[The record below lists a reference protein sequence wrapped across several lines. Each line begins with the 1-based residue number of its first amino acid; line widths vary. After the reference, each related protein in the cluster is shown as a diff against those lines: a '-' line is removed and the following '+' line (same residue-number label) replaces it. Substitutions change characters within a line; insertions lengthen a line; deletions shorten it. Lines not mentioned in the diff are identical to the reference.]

1 MAVSFQRLAAVFLG
15 GLLGAAGAF
24 LLCGKSTFPTGG
36 EPTEG
41 IPVPGIMYHNVLP
54 DGSEG
59 LGEYVVSASELE
71 GDLQLLKE
79 AGYEGVTPEELF
91 DFVRGVGTLP
101 EKPVLLTFDDGFES
115 MEQVVLP
122 LLQKYSFK
130 ATAAIVGEYTD
141 LYSGDVPKALS
152 YSHLSWEQCREL
164 ADSGLVEIAN
174 HTYGFH
180 HLEDGRKG
188 LRKKK
193 GESEETYRKVLSDDL
208 LLLQERCRDH
218 LGKEPRALVYPYG
231 FYSGES
237 ETLAESFGFS
247 VTVTCEEGV
256 NFISNRKSLKKLKR
270 YNRPHGADPDEFFKK
285 AGIVGSP

>member
-1 MAVSFQRLAAVFLG
+1 M
-15 GLLGAAGAF
+15 
-24 LLCGKSTFPTGG
+24 
-36 EPTEG
+36 
-41 IPVPGIMYHNVLP
+41 
-54 DGSEG
+54 
-59 LGEYVVSASELE
+59 
-71 GDLQLLKE
+71 
-79 AGYEGVTPEELF
+79 
-91 DFVRGVGTLP
+91 RGVGTLP

-174 HTYGFH
+174 HTYGLPPSGGRAEGSAEKEGRIRRNLPESPVRRSAAFAGKVPGPSGKGAEGSR
-180 HLEDGRKG
+180 LPLRLLQRGKRNAGRK
-188 LRKKK
+188 
-193 GESEETYRKVLSDDL
+193 
-208 LLLQERCRDH
+208 
-218 LGKEPRALVYPYG
+218 P
-231 FYSGES
+231 
-237 ETLAESFGFS
+237 FGFS

-270 YNRPHGADPDEFFKK
+270 YNRPHGADQDEFFKK

>member
-1 MAVSFQRLAAVFLG
+1 M
-15 GLLGAAGAF
+15 
-24 LLCGKSTFPTGG
+24 
-36 EPTEG
+36 
-41 IPVPGIMYHNVLP
+41 
-54 DGSEG
+54 
-59 LGEYVVSASELE
+59 
-71 GDLQLLKE
+71 
-79 AGYEGVTPEELF
+79 
-91 DFVRGVGTLP
+91 
-101 EKPVLLTFDDGFES
+101 
-115 MEQVVLP
+115 LP

-180 HLEDGRKG
+180 HLGDGRKG

-237 ETLAESFGFS
+237 ETLAEAFGFS

-285 AGIVGSP
+285 AGIVRSP